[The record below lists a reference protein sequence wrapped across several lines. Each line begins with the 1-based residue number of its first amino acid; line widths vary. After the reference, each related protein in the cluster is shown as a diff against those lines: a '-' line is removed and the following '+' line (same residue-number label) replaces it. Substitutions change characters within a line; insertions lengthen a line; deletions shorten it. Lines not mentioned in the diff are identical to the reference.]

1 MVTTIIAIATLLFSI
16 FSFLFF
22 ELKIKKQEK
31 ILNDYKIA
39 EYKEAEQDNMDFGVA
54 MKRLSAHLSIDTY
67 WRDKDTLYLIV
78 DNRGPSDAYNVS
90 IKDLD
95 KDSFLFRDLT
105 SSLPIETIDSG
116 DSAQLELLVYTEM
129 PEKALIQVTWED
141 DSNEKH
147 TDKVIIHIH
156 G

>member
-1 MVTTIIAIATLLFSI
+1 MANIELFDKYINGELSDSERNEFKGRLESDKEFATDFNIYMVSVIGIC
-16 FSFLFF
+16 
-22 ELKIKKQEK
+22 
-31 ILNDYKIA
+31 
-39 EYKEAEQDNMDFGVA
+39 KEAEQD
-54 MKRLSAHLSIDTY
+54 KLYAHLSIDTY

>member
-1 MVTTIIAIATLLFSI
+1 MFSI

-39 EYKEAEQDNMDFGVA
+39 EYKEAEQD
-54 MKRLSAHLSIDTY
+54 KLYAHLSIDTY

-116 DSAQLELLVYTEM
+116 DSA
-129 PEKALIQVTWED
+129 
-141 DSNEKH
+141 
-147 TDKVIIHIH
+147 
-156 G
+156 

>member
-31 ILNDYKIA
+31 ILN
-39 EYKEAEQDNMDFGVA
+39 EAEQD
-54 MKRLSAHLSIDTY
+54 KLYAHLSIDTY
-67 WRDKDTLYLIV
+67 WSDKDTLYLIV

>member
-22 ELKIKKQEK
+22 VLKIKKQEK

-39 EYKEAEQDNMDFGVA
+39 EYKEAEQD
-54 MKRLSAHLSIDTY
+54 KLYAHLSIDTY

>member
-39 EYKEAEQDNMDFGVA
+39 EYKEAEQD
-54 MKRLSAHLSIDTY
+54 KLYAHLSIDTY

-90 IKDLD
+90 I
-95 KDSFLFRDLT
+95 
-105 SSLPIETIDSG
+105 
-116 DSAQLELLVYTEM
+116 
-129 PEKALIQVTWED
+129 
-141 DSNEKH
+141 
-147 TDKVIIHIH
+147 
-156 G
+156 

>member
-1 MVTTIIAIATLLFSI
+1 MGGYRRNAWVVITEI
-16 FSFLFF
+16 
-22 ELKIKKQEK
+22 
-31 ILNDYKIA
+31 
-39 EYKEAEQDNMDFGVA
+39 
-54 MKRLSAHLSIDTY
+54 R
-67 WRDKDTLYLIV
+67 IV

-129 PEKALIQVTWED
+129 PEKALIQVTWE
-141 DSNEKH
+141 
-147 TDKVIIHIH
+147 
-156 G
+156 